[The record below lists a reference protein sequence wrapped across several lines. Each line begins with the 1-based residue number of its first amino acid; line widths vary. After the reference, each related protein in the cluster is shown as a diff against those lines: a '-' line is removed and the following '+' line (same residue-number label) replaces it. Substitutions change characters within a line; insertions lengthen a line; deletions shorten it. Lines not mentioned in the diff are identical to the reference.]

1 MSTVRVLVSDKLSE
15 AGLTVLREASDVELE
30 YKPGM
35 SEDELCSVIGEFDG
49 LIIRSGTQVTARVVD
64 AAEKL
69 RVVGRAGIGVDNVDI
84 PAASRRGIVVMNTPT
99 GNSVTTAEHALA
111 LLASL
116 ARKIPQAVASM
127 RSGKW
132 QKSKFQGREIAFKT
146 LGIIGLG
153 NIGRIVADR
162 AQGLKMKVIGVDPV
176 MSSDRAAQL
185 GIELVELDELLRR
198 SDFLTIHAPLTP
210 ETKGMI
216 NDAAFEKMKDD
227 ALLVN
232 AARGGI
238 VDEEALARAIEG
250 GKIAGAALDVF
261 GTEPIDPE
269 HPLLALDAVLCTP
282 HLGASTSEA
291 QDRVAVEIAEQAVAY
306 LQLGVVKNAVNVPT
320 LPPEIAERL
329 EPYLDVA
336 KGLGSIVGQLDP
348 VDVRE
353 LRVTCTGEAGELGVT
368 PIARAALAGFLAHHL
383 EEPVNPISAPYEAK
397 ERGIRLAEVKEASS
411 LYAAAVT
418 VTVTGEKGSHSVTG
432 VPGRN
437 GEPRLVALDGYE
449 IDAVLEGSII
459 MMRNLDRPGVIG
471 SVGTL
476 LGDRGINVSRMQ
488 VGLDEHTRQ
497 AVALY
502 NVDSPVEDKVLNE
515 LRKIENLSSVHNLR
529 L

>member
-1 MSTVRVLVSDKLSE
+1 MANVRVLVSDKLAE
-15 AGLTVLREASDVELE
+15 FR
-30 YKPGM
+30 PGM
-35 SEDELCSVIGEFDG
+35 NEDELCEIIGEYDG
-49 LIIRSGTQVTARVVD
+49 LIIRSATQVTPRVVEE
-64 AAEKL
+64 ANRL

-127 RSGKW
+127 RDGKW
-132 QKSKFQGREIAFKT
+132 EKSKFQGREIAFKT

-176 MSSDRAAQL
+176 MSSERAAEL
-185 GIELVELDELLRR
+185 GIELVELDELLKRA
-198 SDFLTIHAPLTP
+198 DFLTIHAPLTP
-210 ETKGMI
+210 ETKNMI
-216 NDAAFEKMKDD
+216 SDDAFEKMKNS

-238 VDEEALARAIEG
+238 VDEEALARAITD

-261 GTEPIDPE
+261 GKEPIDSGS
-269 HPLLALDAVLCTP
+269 PLLGLDNVLCTP

-291 QDRVAVEIAEQAVAY
+291 QERVAVEIAEQAIGY
-306 LQLGVVKNAVNVPT
+306 LQQGIVRNAVNVPA
-320 LPPEIAERL
+320 LPQEIAERL
-329 EPYLDVA
+329 KPYLDVA
-336 KGLGSIVGQLDP
+336 KALGSLVGQLDP
-348 VDVRE
+348 IDVRE

-368 PIARAALAGFLAHHL
+368 PIARAALAGFLEHHL

-397 ERGIRLAEVKEASS
+397 ERGIRLAEVKEPSDR
-411 LYAAAVT
+411 YAATVR
-418 VTVTGEKGSHSVTG
+418 VTVTGEKGIHTATG
-432 VPGRN
+432 TPGRK
-437 GEPRLVALDGYE
+437 GEPRLVGLEGYE
-449 IDAVLEGSII
+449 IDAVMEGPVVI
-459 MMRNLDRPGVIG
+459 MRNEDRPGVIG

-476 LGDRGINVSRMQ
+476 LGNRGINVSRMQ
-488 VGLDEHTRQ
+488 VGLDEQGGQ
-497 AVALY
+497 ALALW
-502 NVDSPVEDKVLNE
+502 NVDSLVGGDALDE
-515 LRKIENLSSVHNLR
+515 LRAIDYVSSVHTLR